1 MSSVRTVWQIARREI
16 REHGRS
22 KSFLITTAVTFLLVG
37 GLVIVP
43 GLIGGDT
50 SEYTIGSVG
59 EGNEQ
64 IVTAAEQLGN
74 ASDEPDAEPSVS
86 MEIET
91 FADQESAEAAI
102 DAGELDAVLID
113 GSQVIVESVGGF
125 GESEVLALLQQGAAS
140 VQLEMLVAESGQA
153 AADVIEVMTSDPL
166 ETTTLSGQEA
176 GDETRGAVAY
186 AGLLLLYLAVLLYG
200 NWMLAGV
207 TEEKSN
213 RVVEV
218 LLSSVKPWQ
227 ILAGKIIGIGALGI
241 AQFAGTILVAL
252 VALNVTD
259 ALELP
264 SLDAAL
270 VFNLIVWFILGFLLF
285 AVLYGAAGSLVS
297 RMEDAQNVAFPMSM
311 IAVAGFF
318 VSIAALSDPDGTAAV
333 IGTFIPFTAP
343 FVVPVRAALEAIP
356 AWQYVAAVVITIA
369 TIVGLVLVAGRIY
382 AGGLL
387 QFGSRVKLSEAWR
400 SAES

>member
-1 MSSVRTVWQIARREI
+1 MREI

-22 KSFLITTAVTFLLVG
+22 RSFLITTAVTFLLVA
-37 GLVIVP
+37 GLVVVP
-43 GLIGGDT
+43 SLIGGDT

-59 EGNEQ
+59 EGNEP
-64 IVTAAEQLGN
+64 IVAAAEQLGN
-74 ASDEPDAEPSVS
+74 ASDVPGAEPSVS

-91 FADQESAEAAI
+91 FEDRESADVAI
-102 DAGELDAVLID
+102 DAGEVDAVLID
-113 GSQVIVESVGGF
+113 GSEVIVESVGGF
-125 GESEVLALLQQGAAS
+125 GGSEVLELLQRGAAS
-140 VQLEMLVAESGQA
+140 VELESIVAEEGQA

-166 ETTTLSGQEA
+166 ETTTLTGQEA
-176 GDETRGAVAY
+176 GDESRGAVAY
-186 AGLLLLYLAVLLYG
+186 AGLLLLYMAVLLYG

-227 ILAGKIIGIGALGI
+227 ILAGKITGIGALGI
-241 AQFAGTILVAL
+241 AQFAGTILIAL
-252 VALNVTD
+252 LAVNLTGAI
-259 ALELP
+259 ELP

-270 VFNLIVWFILGFLLF
+270 VFNLVLWFVLGFLLF
-285 AVLYGAAGSLVS
+285 AVMYGAAGSLVS

-318 VSIAALSDPDGTAAV
+318 VSIAALSDPDGAAAV

-343 FVVPVRAALEAIP
+343 FVVPVRAALDAIP
-356 AWQYVAAVVITIA
+356 AWQYIAAVVITIA
-369 TIVGLVLVAGRIY
+369 TIVGLTLVAGRIY

-387 QFGSRVKLSEAWR
+387 RFGTRVKLRDAWR
-400 SAES
+400 SAET

>member
-1 MSSVRTVWQIARREI
+1 MRTVWQVALREI

-22 KSFLITTAVTFLLVG
+22 KSFLITTLVTLLLVAA
-37 GLVIVP
+37 LVVVP

-50 SEYTIGSVG
+50 SEYTVGDIG
-59 EGNEQ
+59 EGNEP
-64 IVTAAEQLGN
+64 IVAAAEQLGN

-86 MEIET
+86 IELVPYDDRAT
-91 FADQESAEAAI
+91 AEAAM
-102 DAGELDAVLID
+102 DDGDLDAVLVD
-113 GSQVIVESVGGF
+113 GSEVVVETVGGF
-125 GESEVLALLQQGAAS
+125 GGSELLALLQQGAAS
-140 VQLEMLVAESGQA
+140 VELEAIVSEGGQA
-153 AADVIEVMTSDPL
+153 AADVIQVMTSDPL
-166 ETTTLSGQEA
+166 ETTTLSGPDE
-176 GDETRGAVAY
+176 GDDTRGAVAY
-186 AGLLLLYLAVLLYG
+186 AGLLLLYMAVLLYG
-200 NWMLAGV
+200 QWMLNGV

-227 ILAGKIIGIGALGI
+227 ILAGKIIGIGSLGI

-252 VALNVTD
+252 LAVSLTG

-264 SLDAAL
+264 SLDLATVA
-270 VFNLIVWFILGFLLF
+270 NLILWFILGFLLF
-285 AVLYGAAGSLVS
+285 AVMYGAAGSLVS

-318 VSIAALSDPDGTAAV
+318 VSIAALGDPDGTVAV

-343 FVVPVRAALEAIP
+343 FVVPVRAALDAIP
-356 AWQYVAAVVITIA
+356 AWQYIAAVVITIA
-369 TIVGLVLVAGRIY
+369 AIVGLTLVAGRIY

-387 QFGSRVKLSEAWR
+387 RFGSRVKLREAWR
-400 SAES
+400 SAET

>member
-1 MSSVRTVWQIARREI
+1 MREI
-16 REHGRS
+16 RERGRS
-22 KSFLITTAVTFLLVG
+22 KSFLITTLVTFLIVA
-37 GLVIVP
+37 GLVVVP

-59 EGNEQ
+59 EGNEP
-64 IVTAAEQLGN
+64 IIAAAEQLGN
-74 ASDEPDAEPSVS
+74 ASDEPDAEPSVA

-91 FADQESAEAAI
+91 FEDRETAEAAI
-102 DAGELDAVLID
+102 DSGDVDAVLVD
-113 GSQVIVESVGGF
+113 GSEVIVESVGGF
-125 GESEVLALLQQGAAS
+125 GGSTVLELLQQGAAS
-140 VQLEMLVAESGQA
+140 VELETIVAEEGQA
-153 AADVIEVMTSDPL
+153 AADVIDVMTSDPL
-166 ETTTLSGQEA
+166 ETTTLTGQDA

-186 AGLLLLYLAVLLYG
+186 AGLLLLYMAVLLYG

-241 AQFAGTILVAL
+241 AQFAGTILIAL
-252 VALNVTD
+252 LAVNFTD
-259 ALELP
+259 VLELP

-270 VFNLIVWFILGFLLF
+270 VFNLILWFVLGFLLF

-356 AWQYVAAVVITIA
+356 AWQYIAAVVITIA

-387 QFGSRVKLSEAWR
+387 RFGTRVKLRDAWR